1 MARQTAIVCVAAF
14 GMTMIVVSGG
24 IDLSVG
30 SIIALGTVIVAL
42 VLRSGAGP
50 VAAALAAI
58 GGAALCGVVNGFL
71 VTRLRVVP
79 FIVTLGTMLLV
90 RGAAKG
96 LAEERRIEA
105 PVTWLNTLLR
115 TARDGTGF
123 LVPVGI
129 WITIVLALIVAG
141 ILRYTRFG
149 RHLFA
154 IGSNERTARLCGVR
168 VERCKL
174 AVYTLAAAL
183 AGVAGVMEFSRLS
196 VGDPT
201 VAVGL
206 ELDVI
211 AAVIIGGGSLTGG
224 KGSIAGTL
232 GGAAI
237 MAVIQ
242 IGCSQQGL
250 PNWVQQIVT
259 GTIIVLAVGLDRFR
273 ESRRTA

>member
-1 MARQTAIVCVAAF
+1 
-14 GMTMIVVSGG
+14 
-24 IDLSVG
+24 
-30 SIIALGTVIVAL
+30 
-42 VLRSGAGP
+42 
-50 VAAALAAI
+50 
-58 GGAALCGVVNGFL
+58 
-71 VTRLRVVP
+71 
-79 FIVTLGTMLLV
+79 
-90 RGAAKG
+90 
-96 LAEERRIEA
+96 
-105 PVTWLNTLLR
+105 
-115 TARDGTGF
+115 
-123 LVPVGI
+123 
-129 WITIVLALIVAG
+129 
-141 ILRYTRFG
+141 
-149 RHLFA
+149 
-154 IGSNERTARLCGVR
+154 
-168 VERCKL
+168 
-174 AVYTLAAAL
+174 
-183 AGVAGVMEFSRLS
+183 MEFSRLS

-259 GTIIVLAVGLDRFR
+259 GAIIVLAVGLDRFR